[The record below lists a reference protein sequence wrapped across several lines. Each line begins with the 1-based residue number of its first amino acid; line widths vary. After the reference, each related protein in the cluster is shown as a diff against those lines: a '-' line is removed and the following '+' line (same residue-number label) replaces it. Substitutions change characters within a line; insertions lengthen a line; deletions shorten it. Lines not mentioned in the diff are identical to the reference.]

1 MALSKRINPRSRLN
15 PDTGFGSNPSS
26 YGGRFINKDG
36 STNVQRE
43 GVPLMQRFSI
53 FQTMLSIPTWKFVL
67 VIFLSFIGINV
78 AFAFLYLAIGTAH
91 LAGLHPGNLLQLFG
105 ETFFFSAQTLTTVG
119 YGHVSPDSFWASL
132 VASFEALC
140 GLMTFAI
147 VTGLV
152 YGRFARPRSFLLF
165 STHALIAPYRG
176 KTGLMFRLVSYK
188 DAHSLFDVHVRVN
201 LGLTL
206 EENGRQEF
214 RFYSLN
220 LERQHVD
227 SLNMNWTVVHP
238 IDENSPL
245 QGFSAADLEHAQAEL
260 YVQVNGFDEVF
271 SATVVQKTSY
281 IFEEIVFGARFLPMY
296 HENATD
302 TSTILELD
310 KLDAFERVALP
321 AEL

>member
-1 MALSKRINPRSRLN
+1 MALRKHVNPRSRLN

-36 STNVQRE
+36 SINVERE
-43 GVPLMQRFSI
+43 GIPLLDRLSI
-53 FQTMLSIPTWKFVL
+53 FHTLLSIPTWKFVL
-67 VIFLSFIGINV
+67 AIFLSFIAINLL
-78 AFAFLYLAIGTAH
+78 FASLYLGIGTSH
-91 LAGLHPGNLLQLFG
+91 LDGIHPGNLLQRFG

-152 YGRFARPRSFLLF
+152 YGRFARPRSFLMF
-165 STHALIAPYRG
+165 SHHALIAPYRG
-176 KTGLMFRLVSYK
+176 KTGLMFRMVSYK
-188 DAHSLFDVHVRVN
+188 DAHSLFDAQVRVN
-201 LGLTL
+201 LGLMVD
-206 EENGRQEF
+206 ENGHPEF

-220 LERQHVD
+220 LERQRVD

-245 QGFSAADLEHAQAEL
+245 QGFSQADLEHAQAEI
-260 YVQVNGFDEVF
+260 YVHVTGFDDVF

-281 IFEEIVFGARFLPMY
+281 THAEIVFGARFVPMY
-296 HENATD
+296 RENDTD

-310 KLDAFERVALP
+310 KLDRFEP
-321 AEL
+321 AELPEA